1 MLIRVLY
8 VSRLAPAT
16 TPSDVARLVGSAQ
29 RRNRQLDITGVL
41 ALCERQFAQVLEG
54 RPDAVDEMLLKIAAD
69 PRHVDMHLVERAD
82 VSRRLF
88 GHWDMAF
95 VDDGVSPALWDSVR
109 QGTTAPADLLS
120 ELCQLV
126 EWQRLAVH

>member
-16 TPSDVARLVGSAQ
+16 TPGDVARLVGSAQ

-54 RPDAVDEMLLKIAAD
+54 RPDAVDEMLRRIAAD

-82 VSRRLF
+82 VRTRLF

-95 VDDGVSPALWDSVR
+95 VDDGASPALWDSVR
-109 QGTTAPADLLS
+109 QGTAAPAELLS

-126 EWQRLAVH
+126 EWQRLAVN